1 MVCKI
6 DLYHHPGGGEHFQTI
21 TAETDGIVA
30 IGADNSANSAIVS
43 GCKGRA
49 GFTLMEHGEPA
60 NQALVTLPDGKWNST
75 LTSGWSYL
83 PDPFLLSDELSGV
96 GIEIIPEEKIEKGG
110 IINHSIDVP
119 SNRLGPKKGYTLFR
133 DEGCKDDLV
142 CGWYY
147 HPGNPEGGIDDYP
160 LSTTGNLKG
169 NPCIHADRGIWTRSG
184 GFTKATSTGGTAL
197 GAQMSCSYSIDEG
210 VLSALYADT
219 AAPNDPRRAV
229 WNNITRKICHET
241 NNVVWENPD
250 FKVGNDKTCWDLK
263 KEKIKTQCVKTKE
276 NRKTGTNPIQK
287 NCQTLRESSPK
298 HFTEIVKE
306 YCQTPEGKNDNYCS
320 CINTLE
326 NDGTWCDED
335 ENKDFIGCVEANE
348 NFNAMIEAVPEDHKR
363 KFFGTKHCFIDACR
377 STGDN
382 VYVENGLVN
391 SKGEV
396 RGCTQSMKI
405 CGKYYQM
412 DGTVQGSTITTR
424 CEKKAKDDAEWAETM
439 VSAQETGMKM
449 YLENQEKAKE
459 EEEKAKEEAEEEAK
473 IEAVKQEKKEKK
485 EKEEKMLAGGAI
497 LMVIMSCICL
507 VALIYMVKSRRR

>member
-6 DLYHHPGGGEHFQTI
+6 DLYHNQGGDSHFQTI

-30 IGADNSANSAIVS
+30 VDAGDSANSAIVS
-43 GCKGRA
+43 GCKGKA
-49 GFTLMEHGEPA
+49 GITLMEHGEPG
-60 NQALVTLPDGKWNST
+60 NQVLATLPDGKWST
-75 LTSGWSYL
+75 HSPHGWRKL
-83 PDPFLLSDELSGV
+83 PREWILGDQVSAI
-96 GIEIIPEEKIEKGG
+96 GIEIVPEEKIEKGG
-110 IINHSIDVP
+110 IINHSI
-119 SNRLGPKKGYTLFR
+119 TLPHKPNANLSD
-133 DEGCKDDLV
+133 DERFYSLDDGDKRCKDGNV
-142 CGWYY
+142 CAWYY
-147 HPGNPEGGIDDYP
+147 HPGNPDGEIDNYP

-169 NPCIHADRGIWTRSG
+169 NPCIHADRGIWTQSG
-184 GFTKATSTGGTAL
+184 DAFYDGSAPK
-197 GAQMSCSYSIDEG
+197 MSCSYSIDEG
-210 VLSALYADT
+210 VLSALHADT
-219 AAPNDPRRAV
+219 AAPNDPRRAT
-229 WNNITRKICHET
+229 WNTITEKICHET

-250 FKVGNDKTCWDLK
+250 FKIGNDKTCWDLK
-263 KEKIKTQCVKTKE
+263 KELIKTQCVKTKA
-276 NRKTGTNPIQK
+276 NRKDGTEPIQK
-287 NCQTLRESSPK
+287 NCQTLRETSPK

-306 YCQTPEGKNDNYCS
+306 YCQTPEGKNDKYCS

-396 RGCTQSMKI
+396 RGCTQNMKI

-412 DGTVQGSTITTR
+412 DGTVQGSTITKR
-424 CEKKAKDDAEWAETM
+424 CEKKAKDDAEWAVEM
-439 VSAQETGMKM
+439 KEYQEKGMKQ

-473 IEAVKQEKKEKK
+473 IEAIKQEKKEKV
-485 EKEEKMLAGGAI
+485 EKEEKMLAGGAT
-497 LMVIMSCICL
+497 LMVVMSCICL

>member
-6 DLYHHPGGGEHFQTI
+6 ELLKNGNYNTNADDNLLETI
-21 TAETDGIVA
+21 TAETDGIV
-30 IGADNSANSAIVS
+30 IPKNDNGSRSVRIS
-43 GCKGRA
+43 GCENTGVT
-49 GFTLMEHGEPA
+49 FLEHNELSNQVLM
-60 NQALVTLPDGKWNST
+60 TLPNGYWSGDGAPAYEKPEHSW
-75 LTSGWSYL
+75 
-83 PDPFLLSDELSGV
+83 LLEGRISGV
-96 GIEIIPEEKIEKGG
+96 GFELIPDEKIEKGG
-110 IINHSIDVP
+110 IINHTISLPQERD
-119 SNRLGPKKGYTLFR
+119 NGYTHLHHDVR
-133 DEGCKDDLV
+133 CKDDNV
-142 CGWYY
+142 CAWYY
-147 HPGNPEGGIDDYP
+147 HPLNPDGGINEYP
-160 LSTTGNLKG
+160 LSKTGNLTG
-169 NPCIHADRGIWTRSG
+169 HPCIHAERGIWTESG
-184 GFTKATSTGGTAL
+184 NLPIFGGRPK
-197 GAQMSCSYSIDEG
+197 MSCSYSIDEG

-229 WNNITRKICHET
+229 WNDITGKICHEV

-250 FKVGNDKTCWDLK
+250 FKIGNDKTCWDLK
-263 KEKIKTQCVKTKE
+263 KELIKTQCVKTKE
-276 NRKTGTNPIQK
+276 NRKTGTKPIQK

-306 YCQTPEGKNDNYCS
+306 YCQTSEGKNDKYCS

-396 RGCTQSMKI
+396 RGCTQNMKI

-412 DGTVQGSTITTR
+412 DGTVQGSTITAR
-424 CEKKAKDDAEWAETM
+424 CEKEAKDDAEWAEKM
-439 VSAQETGMKM
+439 VGYQELGMKT
-449 YLENQEKAKE
+449 YLENKELREK
-459 EEEKAKEEAEEEAK
+459 EEEKAEEEAKEEAK
-473 IEAVKQEKKEKK
+473 IEAVKQEKKEKA
-485 EKEEKMLAGGAI
+485 EKEEKIVVGGAI
-497 LMVIMSCICL
+497 LTMVMSCIGL
-507 VALIYMVKSRRR
+507 IALIYMMKSRRR

>member
-6 DLYHHPGGGEHFQTI
+6 DLYHNQGGDSHFQTI

-30 IGADNSANSAIVS
+30 VNAGDSANSAIVS
-43 GCKGRA
+43 GCNRKA
-49 GFTLMEHGEPA
+49 GITLMEHGEPG
-60 NQALVTLPDGKWNST
+60 NQVLATLPDGKWST
-75 LTSGWSYL
+75 HSPHGWRKL
-83 PDPFLLSDELSGV
+83 PREWILGDQVSAI
-96 GIEIIPEEKIEKGG
+96 GIEIVPEEKIEKGG
-110 IINHSIDVP
+110 IINHSI
-119 SNRLGPKKGYTLFR
+119 TLPHKPNANLSD
-133 DEGCKDDLV
+133 DERFYSLDDGDKRCKDGNV
-142 CGWYY
+142 CAWYY
-147 HPGNPEGGIDDYP
+147 HPGNPDGEIDNYP

-169 NPCIHADRGIWTRSG
+169 NPCIHADRGIWTQSG
-184 GFTKATSTGGTAL
+184 DIHYDGSAPK
-197 GAQMSCSYSIDEG
+197 MSCSYNIDEG
-210 VLSALYADT
+210 VLTALHADT
-219 AAPNDPRRAV
+219 AAPNDPRRAI
-229 WNNITRKICHET
+229 WNDITGKICHE
-241 NNVVWENPD
+241 NNKVVWENPD
-250 FKVGNDKTCWDLK
+250 FKIGNDKTCWDLK
-263 KEKIKTQCVKTKE
+263 KEKIKTYCVKTKA

-306 YCQTPEGKNDNYCS
+306 YCQTPEGKNDKYCS

-326 NDGTWCDED
+326 EDGTWCDED

-396 RGCTQSMKI
+396 RGCTQNMKI

-412 DGTVQGSTITTR
+412 DGTVQGSTITKR

-449 YLENQEKAKE
+449 YLENQEKAKK
-459 EEEKAKEEAEEEAK
+459 EEEKAEEEAKEEAK

-497 LMVIMSCICL
+497 LMVVMSCVCL
-507 VALIYMVKSRRR
+507 VALIYLVKSRRG

>member
-6 DLYHHPGGGEHFQTI
+6 DLYHHPGGDSHFQTI

-30 IGADNSANSAIVS
+30 VNAGDSANSAIVS
-43 GCKGRA
+43 GCNRKA
-49 GFTLMEHGEPA
+49 GITLMEHHEPG
-60 NQALVTLPDGKWNST
+60 NQVLATLPDGKWST
-75 LTSGWSYL
+75 HSPHGWRKL
-83 PDPFLLSDELSGV
+83 PREWILGDQVSAI
-96 GIEIIPEEKIEKGG
+96 GIEIVPEEKIEKGG
-110 IINHSIDVP
+110 IINHSI
-119 SNRLGPKKGYTLFR
+119 TLPHKPNANLSD
-133 DEGCKDDLV
+133 DERFYSLDDGDKRCKDGNV
-142 CGWYY
+142 CAWYY
-147 HPGNPEGGIDDYP
+147 HPGNPDGEIDNYP

-169 NPCIHADRGIWTRSG
+169 NPCIHADRGIWTQSG
-184 GFTKATSTGGTAL
+184 DAFYDGSAPK
-197 GAQMSCSYSIDEG
+197 MSCSYSIDEG
-210 VLSALYADT
+210 VLSALHADT
-219 AAPNDPRRAV
+219 AAPNDPRRAT
-229 WNNITRKICHET
+229 WNTITEKICHET

-250 FKVGNDKTCWDLK
+250 FKIGNDKTCWDLK
-263 KEKIKTQCVKTKE
+263 KELIKTQCVKTKA
-276 NRKTGTNPIQK
+276 NRKDGTEPIQK
-287 NCQTLRESSPK
+287 NCQTLRETSPK

-306 YCQTPEGKNDNYCS
+306 YCQTPEGKNDKYCS

-396 RGCTQSMKI
+396 RGCTQNMKI

-412 DGTVQGSTITTR
+412 DGTVQGSTITAR
-424 CEKKAKDDAEWAETM
+424 CEKEAKDDAEWAEKM
-439 VSAQETGMKM
+439 VGYQELGMKT
-449 YLENQEKAKE
+449 YLENKELREK
-459 EEEKAKEEAEEEAK
+459 EEEKAEEEAKEEAK
-473 IEAVKQEKKEKK
+473 IEAVKQEKKEKA
-485 EKEEKMLAGGAI
+485 EKEEKMVVGGAI
-497 LMVIMSCICL
+497 LTMVMSCICL

>member
-6 DLYHHPGGGEHFQTI
+6 DLYHNQGGDSHFQTI

-30 IGADNSANSAIVS
+30 VNAGDSANSAIVS
-43 GCKGRA
+43 GCNRKA
-49 GFTLMEHGEPA
+49 GITLMEHHEPG
-60 NQALVTLPDGKWNST
+60 NQVLATLPDGKWST
-75 LTSGWSYL
+75 HSPHGWRKL
-83 PDPFLLSDELSGV
+83 PREWILGDQVSAI
-96 GIEIIPEEKIEKGG
+96 GIEIVPEEKIEKGG
-110 IINHSIDVP
+110 IINHSI
-119 SNRLGPKKGYTLFR
+119 TLPHKPNANLSD
-133 DEGCKDDLV
+133 DERFYSLDDGDKRCKDGNV
-142 CGWYY
+142 CAWYY
-147 HPGNPEGGIDDYP
+147 HPGNPDGEIDNYP

-169 NPCIHADRGIWTRSG
+169 NPCIHADRGIWTQSG
-184 GFTKATSTGGTAL
+184 DAFYDGSAPK
-197 GAQMSCSYSIDEG
+197 MSCSYSIDEG
-210 VLSALYADT
+210 VLSALHADT
-219 AAPNDPRRAV
+219 AAPNDPRRAT
-229 WNNITRKICHET
+229 WNTITEKICHET

-250 FKVGNDKTCWDLK
+250 FKIGNDKTCWDLK
-263 KEKIKTQCVKTKE
+263 KELIKTQCVKTKA
-276 NRKTGTNPIQK
+276 NRKDGTEPIQK
-287 NCQTLRESSPK
+287 NCQTLRETSPK

-306 YCQTPEGKNDNYCS
+306 YCQTPEGKNDKYCS

-396 RGCTQSMKI
+396 RGCTQNMKI

-412 DGTVQGSTITTR
+412 DGTVQGSTITKR
-424 CEKKAKDDAEWAETM
+424 CEKKAKDDAEWAVEM
-439 VSAQETGMKM
+439 KEYQEKGMKQ

-473 IEAVKQEKKEKK
+473 IEAIKQEKKEKV
-485 EKEEKMLAGGAI
+485 EKEEKMLAGGAT
-497 LMVIMSCICL
+497 LMVVMSCICL

>member
-49 GFTLMEHGEPA
+49 GITLMEHGEPA

-241 NNVVWENPD
+241 NNVVW
-250 FKVGNDKTCWDLK
+250 
-263 KEKIKTQCVKTKE
+263 
-276 NRKTGTNPIQK
+276 
-287 NCQTLRESSPK
+287 
-298 HFTEIVKE
+298 
-306 YCQTPEGKNDNYCS
+306 GKPR
-320 CINTLE
+320 
-326 NDGTWCDED
+326 
-335 ENKDFIGCVEANE
+335 F
-348 NFNAMIEAVPEDHKR
+348 
-363 KFFGTKHCFIDACR
+363 
-377 STGDN
+377 
-382 VYVENGLVN
+382 
-391 SKGEV
+391 
-396 RGCTQSMKI
+396 
-405 CGKYYQM
+405 
-412 DGTVQGSTITTR
+412 
-424 CEKKAKDDAEWAETM
+424 
-439 VSAQETGMKM
+439 
-449 YLENQEKAKE
+449 
-459 EEEKAKEEAEEEAK
+459 
-473 IEAVKQEKKEKK
+473 
-485 EKEEKMLAGGAI
+485 
-497 LMVIMSCICL
+497 
-507 VALIYMVKSRRR
+507 